1 MINIHDYFSIDWK
14 ATGDNLR
21 DLMSDTVSEETLA
34 KSMYVTKRTIY
45 NWCSGKSHPSIDQL
59 VLLAIFFNVD
69 ILDILATKGENNKC
83 IERSDLCEIE
93 ELEKSLDIDSSSS
106 KYEIQNELNFIHTV
120 LKNEYAKKCFPINTL
135 EDFLICLPLF
145 SLRDIRDFLQRIEG
159 NWGKSKGQKYYRREK
174 LKYLYDH
181 IENKKAKKFVE
192 FYKQYFLEKPFLET
206 ITNNSKLDYK
216 HVKLNRGF
224 EETQK
229 ISEIYDEFKKEYKNF
244 CNQLKLL
251 DILQNLN
258 EMKSYFDMI

>member
-93 ELEKSLDIDSSSS
+93 ELEKRVVS
-106 KYEIQNELNFIHTV
+106 
-120 LKNEYAKKCFPINTL
+120 
-135 EDFLICLPLF
+135 
-145 SLRDIRDFLQRIEG
+145 R
-159 NWGKSKGQKYYRREK
+159 
-174 LKYLYDH
+174 
-181 IENKKAKKFVE
+181 
-192 FYKQYFLEKPFLET
+192 
-206 ITNNSKLDYK
+206 
-216 HVKLNRGF
+216 
-224 EETQK
+224 
-229 ISEIYDEFKKEYKNF
+229 
-244 CNQLKLL
+244 
-251 DILQNLN
+251 
-258 EMKSYFDMI
+258 